1 MIFIAYII
9 FLAKR
14 LFFVF
19 SREALGTGIYTDT
32 ATYTDTGISLF
43 MSLTTKLDLVIYIS
57 NVFKKFTLVM
67 QCNVMY

>member
-9 FLAKR
+9 FF
-14 LFFVF
+14 LFFCF
-19 SREALGTGIYTDT
+19 YTGTGIYTDT

-67 QCNVMY
+67 QCNVLK

>member
-1 MIFIAYII
+1 MHILFFSRSAC
-9 FLAKR
+9 
-14 LFFVF
+14 FFVF